1 MLKNAPPGTE
11 LIISGIS
18 ILVSLLL
25 VFGMMYSWFVLQSDR
40 ATMIFVGFI
49 VFIMI
54 MTTVYYLRR
63 GDTGEDEEEEEDSEN
78 RVSLDPDEFDN

>member
-11 LIISGIS
+11 LILSGIS
-18 ILVSLLL
+18 ILVSIVL
-25 VFGMMYSWFVLQSDR
+25 VFGMMYSWFVLKSDR
-40 ATMIFVGFI
+40 VTMLFVGFI

-63 GDTGEDEEEEEDSEN
+63 GQEDEEEEDEDSDS
-78 RVSLDPDEFDN
+78 RVSLDPDEPFDN